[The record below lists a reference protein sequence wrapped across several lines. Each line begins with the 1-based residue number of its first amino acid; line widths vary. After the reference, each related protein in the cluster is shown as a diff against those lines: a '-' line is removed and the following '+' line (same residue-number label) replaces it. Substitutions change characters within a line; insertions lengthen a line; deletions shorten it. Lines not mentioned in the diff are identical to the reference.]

1 MYSNPGLEDGHS
13 NHHLGSQHV
22 LSRSQ
27 SRLQSS
33 VHKIGSHIKS
43 TLPHLQGKADKK
55 YIYLYLHNFFRDS
68 RIAGHSELTELL
80 KEQFEDK
87 I

>member
-1 MYSNPGLEDGHS
+1 MYSQPGMDEVHS
-13 NHHLGSQHV
+13 NHHLGSQHA

-33 VHKIGSHIKS
+33 VHKIASHVKS

-55 YIYLYLHNFFRDS
+55 YIYLYLHNFFKDS
-68 RIAGHSELTELL
+68 RIPGHSELTELL
-80 KEQFEDK
+80 R
-87 I
+87 